1 MPSLPSN
8 QMDWASYVM
17 FYLTAAQL
25 LNKKTYYGILNTQ
38 QSKLLMWLHEILVIA
53 SDIFYC

>member
-1 MPSLPSN
+1 
-8 QMDWASYVM
+8 MDWVSYMM